1 MSGLAIGVVEGLTVT
16 RMPEAPQHAH
26 LAELKMGSQ
35 LGGDRSTVV
44 YSLQGSFLK
53 AAPHRTSSIADLS
66 GYCHG
71 KGYTDLLP
79 AQDPG

>member
-1 MSGLAIGVVEGLTVT
+1 VSGLAIGVVEGLTVT

-26 LAELKMGSQ
+26 LAGLKMGSQ

-53 AAPHRTSSIADLS
+53 AAPHRTPLPICQAIVMVRA
-66 GYCHG
+66 
-71 KGYTDLLP
+71 YTDLLP